1 MLDTLW
7 LSIEARY
14 NFTRRC
20 SCLVIVYVR
29 LKINMTTKLLI
40 CDDSNM
46 ARKQVARSLPDG
58 WDVEISFAA
67 NGIEGIEAI
76 KAGKGDVLLLDL
88 NMPEMDGY
96 QVLEAILAQDL
107 PTLTIVISGDI
118 QPEAHQRVTRLGALG
133 FIQKPVNK
141 EILTQVLSSYGVFS
155 KELAATEPESV
166 VNIAPTKPPVAKFD
180 IQEALLSNQLDVSTA
195 ESEPV
200 SAEPEMILSAEM
212 RDCYQEIANVAM
224 GRAGDLLARLLNVFV
239 ELPIPNVNFI
249 EVSELRMALK
259 DIENHES
266 TSGICQGFISAG
278 ISGEALLIL
287 NDSSFKDV
295 ASLMNYQYDA
305 DMGTELELL
314 MDLANVLIGACL
326 KGVSEQLDIQFS
338 QGHPEVLGQ
347 HRKISDLI
355 ANNASKWKKTL
366 AIEISYSIENYPI
379 KCDLLLLF
387 TEKSMTTLNNKLA
400 YLID

>member
-1 MLDTLW
+1 
-7 LSIEARY
+7 
-14 NFTRRC
+14 
-20 SCLVIVYVR
+20 
-29 LKINMTTKLLI
+29 MTTKLLI

-96 QVLEAILAQDL
+96 QVLEAILAEDL

-118 QPEAHQRVTRLGALG
+118 QPEAHQRVTSLGALG

-141 EILTQVLSSYGVFS
+141 DILTEVLSSYGVFS
-155 KELAATEPESV
+155 NEDAVVEQEPKAVPEPKAEIKPVVVQDLELPG
-166 VNIAPTKPPVAKFD
+166 
-180 IQEALLSNQLDVSTA
+180 VSP
-195 ESEPV
+195 EPV
-200 SAEPEMILSAEM
+200 LSSQIEVTDFDEEPASSAPEMTLSTDM

-266 TSGICQGFISAG
+266 TSGVCQGFISAG

-355 ANNASKWKKTL
+355 ANNANKWKKTL

-387 TEKSMTTLNNKLA
+387 TEKSMQTLNNKLA